1 MLALLKLLIQ
11 LTVEKYK
18 NESVK
23 WMIIDID
30 GSFDGIKAQKVM
42 FDNIPL
48 ARFIKLMAKEG
59 ALSDST
65 GISIGEVGIIT
76 INNQ

>member
-1 MLALLKLLIQ
+1 
-11 LTVEKYK
+11 
-18 NESVK
+18 
-23 WMIIDID
+23 MIIDID